1 MVRIRKNSG
10 GEQIE
15 SLQALRALAFLGVF
29 LQHLG
34 ELKLGAWAVS
44 VFFVLSGMLMGYR
57 YNDVQLDCSPLNCV
71 KFAIQKIKKLYPL
84 HIVTMLLCLVYDI
97 KNLIPTFS
105 VAAGAEL
112 FGKLVANM
120 LLIQSWFPNSEVF
133 FSFNGLSWYLSSS
146 LFVYACFPCFL
157 MFLKRLSLR
166 KAVLVGLA
174 IYLVQWIA
182 GFTANQLCPKNV
194 FWIVYIF
201 PVFRLGDFF
210 IGCCLGKVLIRL
222 KSKVFNLSA
231 SFYSMIE
238 AGIVVIF
245 IVIQCFYSAHYNN
258 SEYIWLLTTLI
269 HIPLAVSMVLIFA
282 IREGCITKILSNQVF
297 IAMGNVSAYTYLIHQ
312 VVIRYALSISHRLT
326 GHGLDGVILLF
337 LTIVCAVIYQRL
349 ESYIEEI
356 YLDQKRMGE

>member
-1 MVRIRKNSG
+1 
-10 GEQIE
+10 
-15 SLQALRALAFLGVF
+15 
-29 LQHLG
+29 
-34 ELKLGAWAVS
+34 
-44 VFFVLSGMLMGYR
+44 
-57 YNDVQLDCSPLNCV
+57 
-71 KFAIQKIKKLYPL
+71 
-84 HIVTMLLCLVYDI
+84 
-97 KNLIPTFS
+97 
-105 VAAGAEL
+105 
-112 FGKLVANM
+112 
-120 LLIQSWFPNSEVF
+120 
-133 FSFNGLSWYLSSS
+133 
-146 LFVYACFPCFL
+146 

-222 KSKVFNLSA
+222 KSKVFNLSV